1 MVGAGEEEMAGYR
14 FKERIQ
20 KEFVLYRNCDHII
33 ATTEQQ
39 TDLIVEQYQLPRE
52 HITMIP
58 PGIDEGRFT
67 PATPDVVALAE
78 RAAAAQ
84 GHDPHISDVA
94 LKPAFFDWLC
104 RMGDNSLVLG
114 HRISEWCGHG
124 PVLEEDIAL
133 ANTALDLIGHTQMW
147 LGLAAE
153 IEGAGRDADKLAF
166 LRDAMK
172 FRNLKLLELPNGD
185 MAVTLMREF
194 LFDAFHYELLTAL
207 TGSSSP
213 RVAEIAAKALKEVSY
228 HLERSSD
235 LVVRLGDGTEESHA
249 RMQAALNKLWPYT
262 GEMFAA
268 DAVDDAVAE
277 AGIAPALADLLP
289 LWQRTVAEV
298 LDEATLVQPA
308 PLRAWAISASISLAR
323 TWAHQERSPRLHRMA
338 SARARNRG
346 LSRAKRSSS
355 K

>member
-1 MVGAGEEEMAGYR
+1 MPSLSDA
-14 FKERIQ
+14 
-20 KEFVLYRNCDHII
+20 
-33 ATTEQQ
+33 
-39 TDLIVEQYQLPRE
+39 
-52 HITMIP
+52 
-58 PGIDEGRFT
+58 
-67 PATPDVVALAE
+67 ATPDVARLAE

-84 GHDPHISDVA
+84 GQDLGHDPHMADVA

-104 RMGDNSLVLG
+104 RMGDNSLILG

-153 IEGAGRDADKLAF
+153 VEGAGRSADDLAF

-172 FRNLKLLELPNGD
+172 FRNLKLVELPNGD

-194 LFDAFHYELLTAL
+194 LFDAFHFELLTAL
-207 TGSSSP
+207 TKSSSP

-235 LVVRLGDGTEESHA
+235 LVVRLGDGTEESHT
-249 RMQAALNKLWPYT
+249 RMQAALNKVWGYT
-262 GEMFAA
+262 GEMFAG

-277 AGIAPALADLLP
+277 AGIAPALSDLLP
-289 LWQRTVAEV
+289 LWQRTVGEV
-298 LDEATLVQPA
+298 LEEATLRQPEQRFDA
-308 PLRAWAISASISLAR
+308 HSGGKQGRHTEHLGYILAEMQFLQRAYPGAS
-323 TWAHQERSPRLHRMA
+323 W
-338 SARARNRG
+338 
-346 LSRAKRSSS
+346 
-355 K
+355 